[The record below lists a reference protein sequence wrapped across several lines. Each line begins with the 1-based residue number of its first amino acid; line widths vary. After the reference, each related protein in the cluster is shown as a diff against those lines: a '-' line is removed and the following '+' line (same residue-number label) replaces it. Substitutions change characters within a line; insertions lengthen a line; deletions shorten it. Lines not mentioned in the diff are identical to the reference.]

1 MQTEKSPEWWMAIG
15 VLRGQHPSPGVTDD
29 VVVEEGEGSDDVLE
43 LSDEQVYRPERSWLF
58 GKVCGPSIADLI
70 VEDYRTASGEIL
82 QRIHVIMGEPWT
94 AVQDDDGSGQYRN
107 HRLPIPNTPRL
118 EDLPV
123 VFEGDKAAVRGDHWR
138 SGSGQGEE
146 MGEKCDSDEEET
158 AHVRWGRDCP
168 WESGVGERKN

>member
-1 MQTEKSPEWWMAIG
+1 
-15 VLRGQHPSPGVTDD
+15 
-29 VVVEEGEGSDDVLE
+29 
-43 LSDEQVYRPERSWLF
+43 
-58 GKVCGPSIADLI
+58 
-70 VEDYRTASGEIL
+70 
-82 QRIHVIMGEPWT
+82 MGEPWT

-107 HRLPIPNTPRL
+107 HGLPIPNTPRL

-146 MGEKCDSDEEET
+146 MGEKRDSDEEET
-158 AHVRWGRDCP
+158 THAHVRWGRDCP